1 MSRIGRLPVA
11 IPAGVEVSVAAGNVV
26 TAKGPKGTLERALPT
41 EMEIKVEDGH
51 VVVTR
56 PNDLKKMKALH
67 GLTRSL
73 IHNMV
78 VGVSEG
84 YTKELEVNGVGYR
97 AQKQGKKLVLSLGYS
112 HHGLTRSL
120 IHNMVVGVSE
130 GYTKELEVNG
140 VGYRAQKQ
148 GKKLVLSLGYSHPV
162 EMEDPEGIESKVDGN
177 KIIVSGISK
186 EKVGQFAAEIRDKRR
201 PEPYKGKGIKY
212 ADEVIRRKVGKT
224 GKK

>member
-1 MSRIGRLPVA
+1 MSRIGRLPVV
-11 IPAGVEVSVAAGNVV
+11 IPAGVEVKIADGNVV
-26 TAKGPKGTLERALPT
+26 TVKGSKGTLERALPT
-41 EMEIKVEDGH
+41 EMEIKLEDGH
-51 VVVTR
+51 VVVSR
-56 PNDLKKMKALH
+56 PNDLKRMKSLH

-84 YTKELEVNGVGYR
+84 YTKTLEVNGVGYR
-97 AQKQGKKLVLSLGYS
+97 ASKQGNKLTL
-112 HHGLTRSL
+112 
-120 IHNMVVGVSE
+120 N
-130 GYTKELEVNG
+130 
-140 VGYRAQKQ
+140 
-148 GKKLVLSLGYSHPV
+148 LGYSHPV
-162 EMEDPEGIESKVDGN
+162 EMEDPEGITTTVDGN

-212 ADEVIRRKVGKT
+212 SDEVIRRKVGKT